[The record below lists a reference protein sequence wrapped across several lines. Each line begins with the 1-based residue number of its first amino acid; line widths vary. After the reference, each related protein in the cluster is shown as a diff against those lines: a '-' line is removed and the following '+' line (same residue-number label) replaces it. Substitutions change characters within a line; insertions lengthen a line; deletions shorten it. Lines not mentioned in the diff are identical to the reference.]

1 MRKNERNI
9 FFFDRN
15 LNQDLPLRGGA
26 KCTILLGRQFL
37 SASLQPTLVQFG
49 QMQFCIRRLA
59 DSNNIIQT
67 FPRKIRKYRVRFNEG
82 RAVSSVFMQLFGYER
97 FRCRMDTQW
106 MKDLQ
111 YSCAYRVLRTAT
123 VRSVIFIDSLF
134 VIVNVTTDFAPK
146 QH

>member
-1 MRKNERNI
+1 VRKYERSI
-9 FFFDRN
+9 FFFARN
-15 LNQDLPLRGGA
+15 LNQDLSLRGGA

-59 DSNNIIQT
+59 DNNNVIQK
-67 FPRKIRKYRVRFNEG
+67 FPRKIGKYRALFNEG
-82 RAVSSVFMQLFGYER
+82 RAASSVFMQLFRYER
-97 FRCRMDTQW
+97 FRCRMNTQW

-134 VIVNVTTDFAPK
+134 VIVDVTTDFAPK
-146 QH
+146 H